1 MGDIIPRMP
10 RARTRPALFAV
21 ALFATTAPAIS
32 AEPWPTAGWRTATPE
47 SQGLD
52 SAVLAEM
59 LDHARSR
66 GLPIHSVLIVRNGQL
81 VLDAPFYPYEPG
93 YLHDVASVTKSVTS
107 LLVGIAL
114 DKRYLKSVDQP
125 VVSLL
130 PAAAP
135 AILDPRKRQITLE
148 HLLTMTSGL
157 DCGFGGGE
165 PELAAMRRSED
176 WAAFALSMPMRATP
190 GAQFAYCSPNNHLL
204 SSILSATTGE
214 SLLSFARQ
222 HLFGPLGIREA
233 VWPADAKGRTHGWG
247 DLHLHPRD
255 LAKIAYLYLRGGRW
269 EGRQIVSE
277 QWVRQSI
284 APRVTIRDGQA
295 YGYSWW
301 INTSR
306 QPHIFEA
313 IGRGGQRAAVLPD
326 KDVVVVF
333 NGGGLNTDDLAPF
346 LFRAIRS
353 DAPLPENAGRA
364 ARLRGAIDAAR
375 QAPAAA
381 SPSPPPSLAASLS
394 GKRYVLEPNPL
405 GLETFALRFEN
416 ATEARVA
423 MRMLGHDWSAPVGLD
438 ARPRLAHTGMS
449 GLPVATKGEWLS
461 ERAFLL
467 DLDTVAGV
475 NHFLFRLEFDGDRIH
490 VTVDE
495 VTGEVK
501 GLAVRGRL
509 DTAVP

>member
-1 MGDIIPRMP
+1 MP
-10 RARTRPALFAV
+10 RVRTRPVLLAITLFA
-21 ALFATTAPAIS
+21 AAPPAFS
-32 AEPWPTAGWRTATPE
+32 AEPWPTEGWRTATPE

-52 SAVLAEM
+52 SRVLAEM

-66 GLPIHSVLIVRNGQL
+66 GLPIHSVVIIRNGHV
-81 VLDAPFYPYEPG
+81 VLDATFYPYQSGHP
-93 YLHDVASVTKSVTS
+93 HDVASVTKSVTS

-114 DKRYLKSVDQP
+114 DKRYLKSVHQP

-130 PAAAP
+130 PGAAP
-135 AILDPRKRQITLE
+135 ATLDPRKRQITIE

-157 DCGFGGGE
+157 DCGFGAGE
-165 PELAAMRRSED
+165 PELAAMRRSDD

-190 GAQFAYCSPNNHLL
+190 GARFAYCSPNNHLL
-204 SSILSATTGE
+204 SSIVSATTGE

-247 DLHLHPRD
+247 DLHLSPRD

-277 QWVRQSI
+277 EWVRQSI
-284 APRVTIRDGQA
+284 APRVTIRDGQG
-295 YGYSWW
+295 YGYGWW

-313 IGRGGQRAAVLPD
+313 VGRGGQRAAILPD
-326 KDVVVVF
+326 KDLVVVF

-353 DAPLPENAGRA
+353 EAPLPENAGAA
-364 ARLRGAIDAAR
+364 ARLRNALDAAR
-375 QAPAAA
+375 QPPAAA
-381 SPSPPPSLAASLS
+381 SPSPRPALATSVS
-394 GKRYVLEPNPL
+394 GKRYVMEPNRL
-405 GLETFALRFEN
+405 GLETLRLAFEN
-416 ATEARVA
+416 ATEARVS

-438 ARPRLAHTGMS
+438 ARPRFAPTGIA
-449 GLPVATKGEWLS
+449 GLPVAAKGEWLS
-461 ERAFLL
+461 ERTFLL

-475 NHFLFRLEFDGDRIH
+475 NHFLFRVEFDRDRVH

-501 GLAVRGRL
+501 GLAIQGRL

>member
-1 MGDIIPRMP
+1 MP
-10 RARTRPALFAV
+10 SARTRPVLFAIT
-21 ALFATTAPAIS
+21 LFAAAPPAFS
-32 AEPWPTAGWRTATPE
+32 AEPWPTEGWRTATPE

-52 SAVLAEM
+52 SGVLAEM
-59 LDHARSR
+59 LDDARSR
-66 GLPIHSVLIVRNGQL
+66 SLPIHSVVIVRNGHV
-81 VLDAPFYPYEPG
+81 VLDAGFYPYEPG
-93 YLHDVASVTKSVTS
+93 RLHDVASVTKSVTS

-130 PAAAP
+130 PGAASAT
-135 AILDPRKRQITLE
+135 LDPRKRQITIE

-157 DCGFGGGE
+157 DCGFGAGE
-165 PELAAMRRSED
+165 PELAAMRRSDD

-204 SSILSATTGE
+204 SSIVSATTGE

-222 HLFGPLGIREA
+222 HLFGPLGIHEA

-247 DLHLHPRD
+247 DLHLYPRD

-277 QWVRQSI
+277 EWVRQSI
-284 APRVTIRDGQA
+284 APRVTIRDGQG

-313 IGRGGQRAAVLPD
+313 VGRGGQRAAILPD
-326 KDVVVVF
+326 KDLVVVF

-353 DAPLPENAGRA
+353 EAPLPENAGAA
-364 ARLRGAIDAAR
+364 ARLRDALDAAR
-375 QAPAAA
+375 QPPAAA
-381 SPSPPPSLAASLS
+381 SPSPRPALATSVS
-394 GKRYVLEPNPL
+394 GKRYVMEPNHL
-405 GLETFALRFEN
+405 GLETLRLAFEN
-416 ATEARVA
+416 ATEARVS

-438 ARPRLAHTGMS
+438 ARPRFAPTGIA
-449 GLPVATKGEWLS
+449 GLPVAAKGEWLS
-461 ERAFLL
+461 ERTFLL
-467 DLDTVAGV
+467 DLDTVSGV
-475 NHFLFRLEFDGDRIH
+475 NHFLFRMEFDRDRVH
-490 VTVDE
+490 LTVDE

-501 GLAVRGRL
+501 GLAIQGRL
-509 DTAVP
+509 DAAVP